1 MAPSRLLNPL
11 KRGTHHLY
19 LYAKSHYQQGNVH
32 ADLQTILGKRAGIEP
47 KHIHSNDILVILL
60 DEVADIFQRQP
71 NNPYRLRDFV
81 LRLRTDIPQRPLH
94 SKAQDIDSIFIQH
107 CLSVL
112 SIVKVR
118 EGTRI
123 LARIGKA
130 DPSILPLNRDDVA
143 A

>member
-1 MAPSRLLNPL
+1 MAPSRLLDPL

-19 LYAKSHYQQGNVH
+19 LYAKNHYQQENVLT
-32 ADLQTILGKRAGIEP
+32 DLQTILGKRAGIEP
-47 KHIHSNDILVILL
+47 KHIRSNDILVILL
-60 DEVADIFQRQP
+60 DEVADVFQRQP
-71 NNPYRLRDFV
+71 NHPYRLRDFV
-81 LRLRTDIPQRPLH
+81 LRLRTDILQRPLQ

-118 EGTRI
+118 EGKRI
-123 LARIGKA
+123 LARIGTA
-130 DPSILPLNRDDVA
+130 DPTILPLQQDDVA